1 VKNRVYD
8 NRELSWLKFNERVLE
23 EARDERN
30 PLLERLLFQSIYS
43 SNLDEFFMVRVGSL
57 YDASL
62 VDDSHKDNKSKMKP
76 SEQLSAIFSRVRE
89 LISTEDESF
98 KTINKALEAKDI
110 MHKSMKNLTI
120 QELEFLE
127 AYYAYEIKPFLNALV
142 IDKRH
147 PFPFLPNKSI
157 YVAAKLSSKSG
168 ITLGIIGCSEKFER
182 VIYLPRQDDSIG
194 YVLVEELIYHFT
206 DKIFDGYKVEEKT
219 LMRITRNADIDV
231 DESFDRELDF
241 RQNMSV
247 LINKRKRLCP
257 VRLQLSKQV
266 SESLQKELCSR
277 LELSKK
283 QVFVE
288 KTPLDLSYVFKVFDK
303 AADKKEL
310 FFEPQ
315 TSQLSRMIDENR
327 TMIDQ
332 IDEGD
337 LFLSYPYESIQP
349 FIRLLNEAA
358 KDETVVSIKMTLYRV
373 AKNSKVIKALCAAA
387 ENGKEV
393 CVLVEL
399 RARFDE
405 ENNIGWSKQL
415 EEAGCR
421 VMYGPKGLKVH
432 SKLCLITRKT
442 AEGVKYTT
450 QIGTGNYNEKT
461 AGLYTDLCLMTANR
475 DIAKDAVEVFR
486 ALSVGELVEKSDL
499 LLVAP
504 RCLQNRVLEMMDN
517 EIAIAKAGGDGYVGA
532 KLNSLTDKVIMDKII
547 ECSQAGVK
555 VELVIRGIS
564 CLVAGVEGVTE
575 NVRIR
580 SIVGRYLEHSR
591 IYIFGS
597 GVRKSVYISSAD
609 YMTRNTTRRVEVAAP
624 VLDAEI
630 KKRILDLFET
640 QMNDNV
646 KARDMLPDGTYVR
659 KPSAGVSV
667 DAQSRFFAE
676 AYANVPKPKPK
687 PEPKPEIKPEPIAE
701 TKSEPIPET
710 KTEPQTEQRT
720 EAPEMTSV
728 TATEAQ
734 TVDNPAVQPDIPEKP
749 EAAPVKK
756 KVSGQGSSGYSVVK
770 VKVKKIK

>member
-1 VKNRVYD
+1 MKNRVYD

-30 PLLERLLFQSIYS
+30 PLLERLLFQSIYG

-62 VDDSHKDNKSKMKP
+62 VDDSNKDNKSKMKP
-76 SEQLSAIFSRVRE
+76 SEQLSAIFARVRE
-89 LISTEDESF
+89 LIAVEDESF
-98 KTINKALEAKDI
+98 KAIHKALEPKNI

-120 QELEFLE
+120 QDLEFLE
-127 AYYAYEIKPFLNALV
+127 AYYAYEIKPFLNAII

-147 PFPFLPNKSI
+147 PFPFLANKSI
-157 YVAAKLSSKSG
+157 YVAAKLTSKSG
-168 ITLGIIGCSEKFER
+168 ITVGLIGCSEKFDR
-182 VIYLPRQDDSIG
+182 VIFLPRQDDTIA

-206 DKIFDGYKVEEKT
+206 DKIFPGYKVEEKT
-219 LMRITRNADIDV
+219 LIRVTRNADIDV

-257 VRLQLSKQV
+257 VRLQLSRQI
-266 SESLQKELCSR
+266 SEPLLKELCTR

-288 KTPLDLSYVFKVFDK
+288 KTPLDLSYVFTVFDK
-303 AADKKEL
+303 AESRKEL

-315 TSQLSRMIDENR
+315 SPQLSRMIDESR
-327 TMIDQ
+327 PMIEQ
-332 IDEGD
+332 VDERN

-349 FIRLLNEAA
+349 FIRMLNEAA
-358 KDETVVSIKMTLYRV
+358 KDDSVVSIKMTLYRV
-373 AKNSKVIKALCAAA
+373 AKHSKVVKALCAAA

-393 CVLVEL
+393 VVLVEL

-442 AEGVKYTT
+442 ADGVKYTT

-461 AGLYTDLCLMTANR
+461 AGLYTDLCLMTSNEQ
-475 DIAKDAVEVFR
+475 IAREAEEVFR
-486 ALSVGELVEKSDL
+486 TLSIGELVEDSRL

-504 RCLQNRVLEMMDN
+504 HCLQNRVLEMMDN
-517 EIAIAKAGGDGYVGA
+517 EIAIAKAGGEGYVGA
-532 KLNSLTDKVIMDKII
+532 KLNSLTDKVIIDKLI

-555 VELVIRGIS
+555 VEMMIRGIS
-564 CLVAGVEGVTE
+564 CLVAGVAGVTE
-575 NVRIR
+575 NIRIR
-580 SIVGRYLEHSR
+580 SIVGRYLEHAR

-597 GVRKSVYISSAD
+597 GVRKNVYISSAD

-624 VLDAEI
+624 VLDEDI
-630 KKRILDLFET
+630 KKRILDLFDT

-646 KARDMLPDGTYVR
+646 KARDMQPDGTYLMS
-659 KPSAGVSV
+659 KHTEPAV
-667 DAQSRFFAE
+667 DAQGRLFAE

-687 PEPKPEIKPEPIAE
+687 PQPAPEPVALQEEKSAPEEVQPEPKPEG
-701 TKSEPIPET
+701 
-710 KTEPQTEQRT
+710 
-720 EAPEMTSV
+720 
-728 TATEAQ
+728 
-734 TVDNPAVQPDIPEKP
+734 
-749 EAAPVKK
+749 PVKK
-756 KVSGQGSSGYSVVK
+756 KACGQGSSRYSVVK
-770 VKVKKIK
+770 VKVKKKK

>member
-1 VKNRVYD
+1 MMKKGLKTVENKVYD
-8 NRELSWLKFNERVLE
+8 NRELSWLKFNLRVLE
-23 EARDERN
+23 EAQDVN
-30 PLLERLLFQSIYS
+30 TPLLERLLFQSIYS

-62 VDDSHKDNKSKMKP
+62 LDDNHRDNKSKMKP
-76 SEQLSAIFSRVRE
+76 SEQLAAIYGRVRE
-89 LISTEDESF
+89 LIPIKDESY
-98 KTINKALEAKDI
+98 KSITKALEQFDI
-110 MHKSMKNLTI
+110 RHKSIKNLTK

-127 AYYAYEIKPFLNALV
+127 AYYAYEIKPFLNALI

-147 PFPFLPNKSI
+147 PFPFLVNKSI
-157 YVAAKLSSKSG
+157 YVAARLSSKSG
-168 ITLGIIGCSEKFER
+168 VTLGIIGCSEKFKR
-182 VIYLPRQDDSIG
+182 VVFLPTQDESVIS
-194 YVLVEELIYHFT
+194 YVLVEEVISHFA
-206 DKIFDGYKVEEKT
+206 DRAFENYKIEEKT

-231 DESFDRELDF
+231 DESFDSELDF

-266 SESLQKELCSR
+266 SDPLVKELCDR

-288 KTPLDLSYVFKVFDK
+288 KAPLDFSFVFPVFDK
-303 AADKKEL
+303 AQDKKEL
-310 FFEPQ
+310 FFAPQ
-315 TSQLSRMIDENR
+315 TPQRSRMIDESIP
-327 TMIDQ
+327 MIEQ
-332 IDEGD
+332 IDKRD

-358 KDETVVSIKMTLYRV
+358 KDDSVMSIKMTLYRV
-373 AKNSKVIKALCAAA
+373 AKNSKVVKALCQAA

-393 CVLVEL
+393 VVLVEL

-421 VMYGPKGLKVH
+421 VMYGPQGLKVH
-432 SKLCLITRKT
+432 SKLCLITRKSENGGSPS
-442 AEGVKYTT
+442 ASSGVKYTV

-461 AGLYTDLCLMTANR
+461 AKLYTDLCLMTSDR
-475 DIAKDAVEVFR
+475 EIAADAEEVFR
-486 ALSVGELVEKSDL
+486 TLSIGEVVETSKS

-504 RCLQNRVLEMMDN
+504 HCLQNKVVEMMDN
-517 EIAIAKAGGDGYVGA
+517 EISIAKAGGEGYVGA
-532 KLNSLTDKVIMDKII
+532 KLNSLTDKVIIDKII

-575 NVRIR
+575 NVHIR

-597 GVRKSVYISSAD
+597 GVRKKVYISSAD

-624 VLDAEI
+624 VKDEEI
-630 KKRILDLFET
+630 KKRVLDLFET
-640 QMNDNV
+640 QMSDNV
-646 KARDMLPDGTYVR
+646 KARVMQSDGSYVR
-659 KPSAGVSV
+659 AKCDTVPV
-667 DAQSRFFAE
+667 DAQKRLFAE
-676 AYANVPKPKPK
+676 SYANVP
-687 PEPKPEIKPEPIAE
+687 PEPKPAVKEKTQKI
-701 TKSEPIPET
+701 KSEGQSDAKAEVS
-710 KTEPQTEQRT
+710 
-720 EAPEMTSV
+720 AP
-728 TATEAQ
+728 
-734 TVDNPAVQPDIPEKP
+734 
-749 EAAPVKK
+749 KK
-756 KVSGQGSSGYSVVK
+756 ACGQGSSGSSGVRVK
-770 VKVKKIK
+770 LKKRKK